1 MAFPS
6 SPLRS
11 EMLGRDLELQK
22 LALVIP
28 KYAALQ
34 EQIAAIEHQNEEMK
48 TLLEDTVL
56 EGGQHAEKQKQK
68 LAEIRCGSS
77 STSSSAEQR
86 LRSTLEETAL
96 CYETACRNAARS
108 VEEEFPYR
116 KVVTRPGKY
125 ATMGPGHDGSRKPRF
140 YSVDTSEISDMKK
153 ERANRRASVQIG
165 FTAIAK
171 AEKGKAFGKKT

>member
-1 MAFPS
+1 
-6 SPLRS
+6 
-11 EMLGRDLELQK
+11 MLGRDLELQK

-34 EQIAAIEHQNEEMK
+34 EQIAEIEHQNEEMK
-48 TLLEDTVL
+48 SLLEDTVL

-68 LAEIRCGSS
+68 LAEIIRSS

-86 LRSTLEETAL
+86 LRSSLEETAL

-140 YSVDTSEISDMKK
+140 YSVDNSEISDMKK

-171 AEKGKAFGKKT
+171 AEKGKAFVKKT